1 MSKYQTIL
9 AVCETHSISK
19 AASKLNYTQSAVS
32 QTIKNFEKELGVPLF
47 KRSKQGMELLPGTEE
62 IMDSLRIICQEEN
75 KISQI
80 AAGLTSLEKAISAS
94 GRFRAFLITG
104 SLISCGTFPK
114 VIPISGSN

>member
-47 KRSKQGMELLPGTEE
+47 KRSKQGMELLAENAFYNE
-62 IMDSLRIICQEEN
+62 RIEAYPTPPHIIRAL
-75 KISQI
+75 KHPFRG
-80 AAGLTSLEKAISAS
+80 GLCS
-94 GRFRAFLITG
+94 G
-104 SLISCGTFPK
+104 K
-114 VIPISGSN
+114 

>member
-47 KRSKQGMELLPGTEE
+47 KRSKQGMEQPDLPAWK
-62 IMDSLRIICQEEN
+62 R
-75 KISQI
+75 
-80 AAGLTSLEKAISAS
+80 AISAS
-94 GRFRAFLITG
+94 GQSRAFPITG
-104 SLISCGTFPK
+104 CRTSCGTFPK

>member
-47 KRSKQGMELLPGTEE
+47 NRIG
-62 IMDSLRIICQEEN
+62 RIIKLN
-75 KISQI
+75 KYG
-80 AAGLTSLEKAISAS
+80 AE
-94 GRFRAFLITG
+94 FLKTTNNIVYFFFLKKFIKKFTKTTDNG
-104 SLISCGTFPK
+104 KINLLI
-114 VIPISGSN
+114 

>member
-47 KRSKQGMELLPGTEE
+47 KRS
-62 IMDSLRIICQEEN
+62 
-75 KISQI
+75 
-80 AAGLTSLEKAISAS
+80 
-94 GRFRAFLITG
+94 
-104 SLISCGTFPK
+104 
-114 VIPISGSN
+114 